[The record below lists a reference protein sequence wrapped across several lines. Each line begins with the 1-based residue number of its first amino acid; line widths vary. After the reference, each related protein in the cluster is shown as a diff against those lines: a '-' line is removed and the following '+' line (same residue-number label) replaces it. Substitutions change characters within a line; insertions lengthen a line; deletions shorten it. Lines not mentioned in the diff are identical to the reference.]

1 MRFLGRWQFNRKRWP
16 KCLIC
21 LFAERVVRFQRFQTR
36 VDLFDPWSQPIDRPK
51 FPLSH
56 IPRTRRMIP
65 LLKRKSKVS
74 FAHRRNQEI
83 IKQLK
88 QMKAYIRIMMRIMIV
103 KIVLIM
109 LEEKTMHIIQ
119 TTHTTRLELNQWNQ
133 STRMLILLHT
143 LNTPI
148 WCVFMTFSTPCTGRL
163 FHTTISTASSP
174 LFATPFSTPPKT
186 SSSLPPPYSSPLLSF
201 SLQGCGKTVLLE
213 LAVLKLHHEWITD
226 PSTSPSASFP
236 YSIVYVCPTKALC
249 NEIFTKWSST
259 FASLGLKCV
268 VRHDRSLWCR
278 KSQETQTLSSRV
290 CVSSKRFT
298 VELHKQ
304 LASFHIIFT
313 TPEKLE
319 ILSRRWSAPFGDDS
333 FVERLR
339 LLMIDEIHLLNEPR
353 GANIETIIS
362 RLRSNPRLEKSCSE
376 ECAARRSF
384 PDPTRHAFCDVSEQR
399 GCGAVA
405 PRQAFLVRFE
415 LSSRSHRAHRD
426 RVWESQPAQSVPLRG
441 SIGSLAQM

>member
-1 MRFLGRWQFNRKRWP
+1 MCSQIPTIPEKSRPLRSVIATNRQTQIPSQPYSVNTKVDPSIEEEVEGLFRPSQESGDYQDTQATESEYQNCAGNDARKDNHVRIENNANNTFQTNNVTTMTRMKPVRSINQNSNPSSHKPYTDLVCVHDVLDSMYWRIIPYDYFNRIQSAV
-16 KCLIC
+16 CDAILHSSENI
-21 LFAERVVRFQRFQTR
+21 VVSAPT
-36 VDLFDPWSQPIDRPK
+36 
-51 FPLSH
+51 
-56 IPRTRRMIP
+56 
-65 LLKRKSKVS
+65 VS
-74 FAHRRNQEI
+74 IF
-83 IKQLK
+83 
-88 QMKAYIRIMMRIMIV
+88 
-103 KIVLIM
+103 
-109 LEEKTMHIIQ
+109 
-119 TTHTTRLELNQWNQ
+119 
-133 STRMLILLHT
+133 
-143 LNTPI
+143 
-148 WCVFMTFSTPCTGRL
+148 
-163 FHTTISTASSP
+163 
-174 LFATPFSTPPKT
+174 
-186 SSSLPPPYSSPLLSF
+186 SLP

-213 LAVLKLHHEWITD
+213 LAVLKLHHEWVTD
-226 PSTSPSASFP
+226 PSTSPAASFP

-268 VRHDRSLWCR
+268 VRNDQLLRCR
-278 KSQETQTLSSRV
+278 KSRGTQTPSLLVCFILST
-290 CVSSKRFT
+290 RFL

-362 RLRSNPRLEKSCSE
+362 RLRSNHRHAIQSTSE
-376 ECAARRSF
+376 ECAAKRSF
-384 PDPTRHAFCDVSEQR
+384 SHPTCHALCDLSEQR

-415 LSSRSHRAHRD
+415 LSSRSDRANRD
-426 RVWESQPAQSVPLRG
+426 RIREPQSAKPIPVRG
-441 SIGSLAQM
+441 WPFLLDSV